1 MLEEIKIIK
10 SEKGDLRKFG
20 ITVGILLIIIP
31 GFLLWKE
38 KESFQI
44 FLTIGI
50 ILIVFGTTI
59 PFTLKPIYWVWMIIA
74 TILGWV
80 MTRVILSILFYII
93 VTPIG
98 LIARLLGK
106 QFIELQWNKESS
118 TYWNYRSGDT
128 FEKEKYEK
136 QF

>member
-20 ITVGILLIIIP
+20 ITVGILLIIIT

-44 FLTIGI
+44 FLTIGT
-50 ILIVFGTTI
+50 ILIVFGTII

-93 VTPIG
+93 ITPIG
-98 LIARLLGK
+98 LIGRLLGK
-106 QFIELQWNKESS
+106 QFIELQWNNESS
-118 TYWNYRSGDT
+118 TYWNCRSGDT